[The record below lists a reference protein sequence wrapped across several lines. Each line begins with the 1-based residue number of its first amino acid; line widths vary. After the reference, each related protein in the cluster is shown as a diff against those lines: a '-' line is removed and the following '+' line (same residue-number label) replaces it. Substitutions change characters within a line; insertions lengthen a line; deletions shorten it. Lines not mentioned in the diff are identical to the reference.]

1 MHFDEGGALLIF
13 AALFGRALA
22 RLGNGDAAFF
32 GDGAN
37 RFGEWRLLHLHHE
50 FENVAACA
58 AAEAVID
65 LLHGM
70 HGE

>member
-13 AALFGRALA
+13 AAFLWRAFA

-50 FENVAACA
+50 FEHVAACA
-58 AAEAVID
+58 AAEAVIN
-65 LLHGM
+65 LFYRVHS
-70 HGE
+70 E